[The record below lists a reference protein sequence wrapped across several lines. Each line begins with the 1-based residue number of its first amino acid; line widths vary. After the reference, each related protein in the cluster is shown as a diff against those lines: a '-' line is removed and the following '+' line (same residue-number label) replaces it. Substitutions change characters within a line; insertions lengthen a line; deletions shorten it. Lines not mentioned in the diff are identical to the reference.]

1 MTAKIAH
8 QLIWVDLETT
18 GLPTE
23 HDECIDFS
31 DVHVLEFAMIVTDRA
46 LNIDAIGGYTEV
58 IKMTRPA
65 ADALKANDFVR
76 DMHGK
81 SGLIQ
86 DSIAA
91 TMTLAEVDA
100 EVDALLRKE
109 TTFEKREFAIA
120 GSGVAMFDFPL
131 IKAKMPLLASWLAYY
146 PYDFG
151 IERRISR
158 DLAGRDIVNP
168 IHVKSYGDQKDHR
181 AMADVEAHLREAQAY
196 RDWFR
201 VAAERTAPGS

>member
-1 MTAKIAH
+1 MTATTAQ

-46 LNIDAIGGYTEV
+46 LNIEAVGGYTEV

-65 ADALKANDFVR
+65 ADALRANEYVKK
-76 DMHGK
+76 MHTDN
-81 SGLIQ
+81 GLIK
-86 DSIAA
+86 DSLAA
-91 TMTLAEVDA
+91 TMSLDDVDLEVDQI
-100 EVDALLRKE
+100 LKTG
-109 TTFEKREFAIA
+109 TTFDKREFAIA

-131 IKAKMPLLASWLAYY
+131 IKAKMPRLASWLTYY

-151 IERRISR
+151 IERRITR
-158 DLAGRDIVNP
+158 DLAGRDLINP
-168 IHVKSYGDQKDHR
+168 VHSASYGDTKAHR

-196 RDWFR
+196 RDFFR
-201 VAAERTAPGS
+201 SLPR

>member
-1 MTAKIAH
+1 MAYPQKTAQ

-46 LNIDAIGGYTEV
+46 LNIEHAGGYTEV

-65 ADALKANDFVR
+65 ADALKANEYVR
-76 DMHGK
+76 KMHTTN
-81 SGLIQ
+81 GLIK
-86 DSIAA
+86 DSLSA
-91 TMTLAEVDA
+91 TRTLADVDLEV
-100 EVDALLRKE
+100 E
-109 TTFEKREFAIA
+109 TILKRETAFDKREFSIA

-131 IKAKMPLLASWLAYY
+131 IKAKMPRLASWLVYY

-158 DLAGRDIVNP
+158 DLAGRDLINP
-168 IHVKSYGDQKDHR
+168 VHSASYGDTKVHR

-201 VAAERTAPGS
+201 SVTG

>member
-1 MTAKIAH
+1 MAGQKSAQ

-31 DVHVLEFAMIVTDRA
+31 DVHVLEFAMIITDRS
-46 LNIDAIGGYTEV
+46 LNIQANGYTEV
-58 IKMTRPA
+58 IKLTQPA
-65 ADALKANDFVR
+65 ADALRASEYVKK
-76 DMHGK
+76 MHTEN
-81 SGLIQ
+81 GLIK
-86 DSIAA
+86 DSIFA
-91 TMTLAEVDA
+91 TLSLADVDMEVDR
-100 EVDALLRKE
+100 LLRTE
-109 TTFEKREFAIA
+109 TTFDKGEFAIA

-131 IKAKMPLLASWLAYY
+131 IRAKMPRLASWLAYY

-151 IERRISR
+151 IERRISK
-158 DLAGRDIVNP
+158 DLAGRDLINP
-168 IHVKSYGDQKDHR
+168 THSASYGDTKVHR

-201 VAAERTAPGS
+201 SLPNGN